1 MVSTELREVLV
12 RNNKIIKKHIVLF
25 FFFWVCNLENGLL
38 HLCVADLQKWIITL
52 WLSIVR

>member
-25 FFFWVCNLENGLL
+25 FFFLGLQPGEWVAAFMCSGSS
-38 HLCVADLQKWIITL
+38 KWIITL

>member
-25 FFFWVCNLENGLL
+25 FFFSGFATWRMGCCIYV
-38 HLCVADLQKWIITL
+38 
-52 WLSIVR
+52 